1 MGPLTS
7 KVHSLGDSSSKGSV
21 SQSPVSAGIFNLVR
35 EYFKLICYKKG
46 KLCRKISFS
55 LSSEDFV
62 EILWSAKFVSLF
74 YGPQAKKFW
83 ETLALGDARGFKA
96 VRSCVG

>member
-1 MGPLTS
+1 MKACQLTRT
-7 KVHSLGDSSSKGSV
+7 KFPQK
-21 SQSPVSAGIFNLVR
+21 SPVSAGIFNLVR

-46 KLCRKISFS
+46 KLCRTTSFS

-62 EILWSAKFVSLF
+62 EILWSVRFVSLF
-74 YGPQAKKFW
+74 PMFPEAKKVW

-96 VRSCVG
+96 VRACVGLFDW